1 MSQPVQLLGV
11 SNAIVDVLT
20 HVEDDFLDRIGAER
34 GSMTL
39 IDVERARE
47 IYDLMGP
54 STENSGGSVANTVAG
69 FANLGGKAAYIGR
82 VADDQ
87 LGAIFAHDMRSLGVD
102 LRLPPETRSAP
113 TARCHV
119 LISPDGERTLQ
130 TFLGAC
136 TEIAVADINE
146 DTIGTPRVMLLEGYI
161 WDTPEG
167 PEAMAKAIRLAKA
180 AGGQVA
186 VSLSDADC
194 VRRHFDTFRAL
205 VEGDADIIIAN
216 EREIGALFETDD
228 FDAIAG
234 HAANIDALFVLTRSE
249 HGSVIVRGPERVVQP
264 ADSVSRVV
272 DSTGAG
278 DAFAAGFL
286 YALAE
291 GESLADAARLGT
303 RCATIVIQQV
313 GARLEKGALSDAAA

>member
-1 MSQPVQLLGV
+1 MNHSVQLLGV

-20 HVEDDFLDRIGAER
+20 HVEDDFVGRIGAER

-39 IDVERARE
+39 IDAERAAQ
-47 IYDLMGP
+47 IYGMMGP
-54 STENSGGSVANTVAG
+54 STENSGGSVANTVAA
-69 FANLGGKAAYIGR
+69 FANLGGNAAYIGR

-136 TEIAVADINE
+136 TEIAVTDIDAE
-146 DTIGTPRVMLLEGYI
+146 TVGSPEIMLLEGYI

-167 PEAMAKAIRLAKA
+167 PAAMEKAVALAKA
-180 AGGQVA
+180 NGGKVA
-186 VSLSDADC
+186 ISLSDADC
-194 VRRHFDTFRAL
+194 VRRHLDTFRAL
-205 VEGDADIIIAN
+205 VDGDADIIIAN
-216 EREIGALFETDD
+216 EGEIGALFGTSD
-228 FDAIAG
+228 FEAIVEQ
-234 HAANIDALFVLTRSE
+234 AAEIDALFVLTRSE
-249 HGSVIVRGPERVVQP
+249 RGSVIVRGSERAVQP
-264 ADSVSRVV
+264 ADPVARVV

-286 YALAE
+286 YALVS
-291 GESLADAARLGT
+291 GQSLADAARLGT

-313 GARLEKGALSDAAA
+313 GARLEKHALDDAAA